1 MDTGG
6 SEESDPGRF
15 SKGNVWF
22 NLESPIPES
31 RPKRQAAAPRER
43 SEGVRAALRRSG
55 RARPEN
61 VEEAEPLSKSA
72 VKKRRRRKG
81 KGSLTRKCPSHTA
94 SARGIGDLV
103 LAAELV
109 ELVGQ
114 SQGGLLLGFENDHR
128 GYSLPSDPQAL
139 TRLARIF
146 TQNLHRQEQR
156 LSELQGALKS
166 QEALYAQSKERWEWE
181 QHTLTMAHEARVDAL
196 ENEAARLRLEGSV
209 RQRELARAR
218 SEAASSAE
226 TVLQLG
232 AQLSERRA
240 RPRRCVLSARG
251 LSQEPKWLRF
261 FTGFESYSKFTAF
274 LEFLRS
280 GDGGGLCWNR
290 AANQE
295 GEGGAS
301 GTEGGAEEEEEEVVS
316 DGLVE
321 VLGEDVFVDAQAPVS
336 DSVTQTEGLPVGGA
350 NSSEDGA
357 FPGRGYSRRTEGG
370 APNLLSP
377 EDQLLLVLTRLRLGL
392 LLQDLSF
399 RFKVAES
406 TVSRIWVHW
415 MELLQKRLQQIP
427 VRCSLRYIDSFRPK
441 HSVLLGQGSPL
452 TVLECAD
459 LLFDVP
465 AKERQR
471 GPAPSPQPYRA
482 LSPRRACVLAS
493 PSGYLGFASALR
505 LDEWEAGLTPGL
517 ALPPYLFPSEA
528 PAPGVPCREVLS
540 VRSLTDKVLTFRFLR
555 GVHPLSS
562 AAHIDRAWEV
572 CCYLACL
579 LHEPMGLR

>member
-1 MDTGG
+1 MPVSCAAINCSELRNEDT
-6 SEESDPGRF
+6 
-15 SKGNVWF
+15 
-22 NLESPIPES
+22 
-31 RPKRQAAAPRER
+31 
-43 SEGVRAALRRSG
+43 LRRGITFHGFPKSQLRKNQWRIAVRRQTPDNKLWEPTKYTVLCSKHFKAEMFDRTG
-55 RARPEN
+55 QTVRLRDHAVPTEFDFGVIKKN

-72 VKKRRRRKG
+72 MKKRRRRKG
-81 KGSLTRKCPSHTA
+81 KGSRTRKCPPHTA

-114 SQGGLLLGFENDHR
+114 SQGGLRLGFDNDHR
-128 GYSLPSDPQAL
+128 GYSLPPDPQAL

-146 TQNLHRQEQR
+146 AQNLHRQEQR
-156 LSELQGALKS
+156 LSELQGALESK
-166 QEALYAQSKERWEWE
+166 EALYAQSKECWEWE
-181 QHTLTMAHEARVDAL
+181 QHTLTMAHEARVDAM

-209 RQRELARAR
+209 RQRELTRAR

-232 AQLSERRA
+232 AQLSERKA

-261 FTGFESYSKFTAF
+261 FTGFESYGKFTAF

-301 GTEGGAEEEEEEVVS
+301 GTEGGAVEEEEEEVVS

-336 DSVTQTEGLPVGGA
+336 DSVTQTEGLSVGGA
-350 NSSEDGA
+350 NSSEGGA
-357 FPGRGYSRRTEGG
+357 FPGRVYSRRTEGG

-465 AKERQR
+465 ARASAALPSPPPALPRPVPPPGLRPGLPQWLPGLRQHPAAGR
-471 GPAPSPQPYRA
+471 VGGGADPRAGPAPLPVPLGGPGPRGPLQGGAERA
-482 LSPRRACVLAS
+482 
-493 PSGYLGFASALR
+493 
-505 LDEWEAGLTPGL
+505 
-517 ALPPYLFPSEA
+517 
-528 PAPGVPCREVLS
+528 
-540 VRSLTDKVLTFRFLR
+540 
-555 GVHPLSS
+555 
-562 AAHIDRAWEV
+562 
-572 CCYLACL
+572 
-579 LHEPMGLR
+579 EPD

>member
-55 RARPEN
+55 RARPETPDNKLWEPTKHSVLCSKHFKAEMFDRTGQTVRLRDHAVPTEFDFGVIKKN

-72 VKKRRRRKG
+72 VKMRRRRRRKG
-81 KGSLTRKCPSHTA
+81 SRTRKCPPHTA

-196 ENEAARLRLEGSV
+196 ENEAARLRLEGS
-209 RQRELARAR
+209 
-218 SEAASSAE
+218 
-226 TVLQLG
+226 
-232 AQLSERRA
+232 
-240 RPRRCVLSARG
+240 
-251 LSQEPKWLRF
+251 
-261 FTGFESYSKFTAF
+261 
-274 LEFLRS
+274 
-280 GDGGGLCWNR
+280 
-290 AANQE
+290 
-295 GEGGAS
+295 
-301 GTEGGAEEEEEEVVS
+301 
-316 DGLVE
+316 
-321 VLGEDVFVDAQAPVS
+321 
-336 DSVTQTEGLPVGGA
+336 
-350 NSSEDGA
+350 
-357 FPGRGYSRRTEGG
+357 
-370 APNLLSP
+370 
-377 EDQLLLVLTRLRLGL
+377 
-392 LLQDLSF
+392 
-399 RFKVAES
+399 
-406 TVSRIWVHW
+406 
-415 MELLQKRLQQIP
+415 IP

-471 GPAPSPQPYRA
+471 GPAPSPSPGACLPAARA
-482 LSPRRACVLAS
+482 H
-493 PSGYLGFASALR
+493 G
-505 LDEWEAGLTPGL
+505 
-517 ALPPYLFPSEA
+517 
-528 PAPGVPCREVLS
+528 PA
-540 VRSLTDKVLTFRFLR
+540 VR
-555 GVHPLSS
+555 GEGP
-562 AAHIDRAWEV
+562 
-572 CCYLACL
+572 ACL

>member
-1 MDTGG
+1 M
-6 SEESDPGRF
+6 
-15 SKGNVWF
+15 
-22 NLESPIPES
+22 
-31 RPKRQAAAPRER
+31 AAQCT
-43 SEGVRAALRRSG
+43 LCC
-55 RARPEN
+55 
-61 VEEAEPLSKSA
+61 PL
-72 VKKRRRRKG
+72 
-81 KGSLTRKCPSHTA
+81 
-94 SARGIGDLV
+94 
-103 LAAELV
+103 
-109 ELVGQ
+109 Q
-114 SQGGLLLGFENDHR
+114 
-128 GYSLPSDPQAL
+128 
-139 TRLARIF
+139 
-146 TQNLHRQEQR
+146 
-156 LSELQGALKS
+156 
-166 QEALYAQSKERWEWE
+166 ERWEWE

-209 RQRELARAR
+209 RQRELTRVR

-295 GEGGAS
+295 GEGVAS
-301 GTEGGAEEEEEEVVS
+301 GTEGGVEEEEEEVVS

-350 NSSEDGA
+350 NSSEGGA

-415 MELLQKRLQQIP
+415 MELLQKRLQQ
-427 VRCSLRYIDSFRPK
+427 VSRP
-441 HSVLLGQGSPL
+441 L
-452 TVLECAD
+452 
-459 LLFDVP
+459 
-465 AKERQR
+465 
-471 GPAPSPQPYRA
+471 
-482 LSPRRACVLAS
+482 
-493 PSGYLGFASALR
+493 
-505 LDEWEAGLTPGL
+505 
-517 ALPPYLFPSEA
+517 
-528 PAPGVPCREVLS
+528 
-540 VRSLTDKVLTFRFLR
+540 
-555 GVHPLSS
+555 
-562 AAHIDRAWEV
+562 
-572 CCYLACL
+572 
-579 LHEPMGLR
+579 

>member
-1 MDTGG
+1 MDSRG
-6 SEESDPGRF
+6 SEESEPGRF
-15 SKGNVWF
+15 CKGNICF
-22 NLESPIPES
+22 SPESPVPEH
-31 RPKRQAAAPRER
+31 RPKRQAAAARER
-43 SEGVRAALRRSG
+43 SEVGGTALRRSR

-61 VEEAEPLSKSA
+61 VDEAESLSKTA
-72 VKKRRRRKG
+72 VKRKRRRRRRKG
-81 KGSLTRKCPSHTA
+81 SRTRTQKCPPNTA

-109 ELVGQ
+109 ELVGV
-114 SQGGLLLGFENDHR
+114 SQGELRLGFENDHR
-128 GYSLPSDPQAL
+128 GYSLPPDPQAL
-139 TRLARIF
+139 TRLVRSFA
-146 TQNLHRQEQR
+146 QNLHRQEQR
-156 LSELQGALKS
+156 LSELQGVLER
-166 QEALYAQSKERWEWE
+166 QETLHTQSKERWEWE
-181 QHTLTMAHEARVDAL
+181 QHALTTAHEARIDSL
-196 ENEAARLRLEGSV
+196 ENEAARLRIESSA
-209 RQRELARAR
+209 RQRELLRAR

-232 AQLSERRA
+232 AQLSEKRA
-240 RPRRCVLSARG
+240 HPRRCVLSARA
-251 LSQEPKWLRF
+251 LSKEPKWLRF

-280 GDGGGLCWNR
+280 GDGAGLCWNR
-290 AANQE
+290 AANRE
-295 GEGGAS
+295 RV
-301 GTEGGAEEEEEEVVS
+301 GGAEEEEEEEEEVIS

-321 VLGEDVFVDAQAPVS
+321 ALGKDVFMDGQALDS
-336 DSVTQTEGLPVGGA
+336 DLVTQTEGLPAGGA
-350 NSSEDGA
+350 NSSEGGA
-357 FPGRGYSRRTEGG
+357 FLGRGYSRRTEGG

-465 AKERQR
+465 ARERQR
-471 GPAPSPQPYRA
+471 GPTPLPVQGGRD
-482 LSPRRACVLAS
+482 
-493 PSGYLGFASALR
+493 G
-505 LDEWEAGLTPGL
+505 AGEG
-517 ALPPYLFPSEA
+517 AA
-528 PAPGVPCREVLS
+528 PAEVLS
-540 VRSLTDKVLTFRFLR
+540 VRSLTDKVLTFRYLR

-562 AAHIDRAWEV
+562 APHIDRAWEV